1 MLNDVVI
8 AGKTYAKL
16 NISETE
22 KMDEIA
28 IKVIRQDTP
37 EFLLPIKMMSIDG
50 ETEIRFEISEGTRL
64 NYLPETMTKRE
75 LITLLDNML
84 SPFKTCSDWFLD
96 YHYFHLD
103 KNYIMVGRDYSEV
116 KYVYIPVDKFA
127 NSEETVLN
135 FFRDFILN
143 INLKDDQ
150 TYVMNLYRHI
160 KDNNATLLSMYDYI
174 TRDKAGNAPEVSAST
189 PVNSAPVDN
198 TPVNPIPVNNVPATP
213 APINPAPVNNAPAPQ
228 AMPPVSGPYGSPA
241 PNMAGQ
247 EFGKEDVKGNLINN
261 LFGEEEAP
269 KKKEKPAKKEKVKNT
284 QKENSKG
291 LFGGFGGNKAA
302 NNAPAPNMAPPVGG
316 PYGAGPYA
324 NPVNA
329 TPNAAGPYANPV
341 NNTPAPNM
349 APVGG
354 PYATPVSPT
363 PTPVS
368 APSPYVPASDA
379 TFIMSE
385 DENVSDGSKMT
396 LELEDDRGYHFP
408 KFVEIDLAKGYATI
422 GRYDKAGNAQ
432 ADYNFDASL
441 SFISRRH
448 FRIERNGE
456 QYRIIDL
463 GSANGTMVN
472 NEILVANMPYNV
484 QSGDRIILSKNNR
497 ITYRVR

>member
-16 NISETE
+16 NIPETE

-28 IKVIRQDTP
+28 IKVIRQDAP

-127 NSEETVLN
+127 NSEETILN

-150 TYVMNLYRHI
+150 AYVMNLYRHI
-160 KDNNATLLSMYDYI
+160 KDNSATLLSMYDYI
-174 TRDKAGNAPEVSAST
+174 SRDKVGNALAASASA
-189 PVNSAPVDN
+189 PANSALADN
-198 TPVNPIPVNNVPATP
+198 TPVNPM
-213 APINPAPVNNAPAPQ
+213 PVNNAPVNSAPINPMPVNNTSAHQ
-228 AMPPVSGPYGSPA
+228 AAPPVSGPYGSPA

-261 LFGEEEAP
+261 LFGDEEAP
-269 KKKEKPAKKEKVKNT
+269 KKKEKPAKKEKIKNT

-291 LFGGFGGNKAA
+291 LFGGLGSNK
-302 NNAPAPNMAPPVGG
+302 PAK
-316 PYGAGPYA
+316 
-324 NPVNA
+324 
-329 TPNAAGPYANPV
+329 
-341 NNTPAPNM
+341 NTPAPNM

-354 PYATPVSPT
+354 PYAAPVSPV
-363 PTPVS
+363 PTPAS

-379 TFIMSE
+379 TFIMSA
-385 DENVSDGSKMT
+385 DENVSDGSKMA

-456 QYRIIDL
+456 GYRIIDL

-484 QSGDRIILSKNNR
+484 QSGDRIVLSKNNR